1 MADEEVEEPVPK
13 RKVLIQAVSGYIGS
27 NLAKRFAADG
37 FEVLGTLKSPADP
50 KPLAVSSVVEPTA
63 TALAAAFRSCELI
76 VLDCL
81 GDCEAAEA
89 LLVAASTEPIES
101 AKVLVGVSSVMTWA
115 RTSPNSE
122 EPEQALTEGEY
133 KRRRPH
139 SSYKDLVS
147 LEKLV
152 TKSAREGLRTHVVAA
167 GLTYGAEEDLFHPLF
182 KAAGII
188 PGRNQ
193 RSCKS
198 SCRKGEGEKQGSV
211 VHQRKG
217 QLWCFTRFR
226 AGRELRFQELHAHCV
241 GDSDFVPVV
250 LEGAIVPDPEDRNVA

>member
-182 KAAGII
+182 KAAWGCQPLPLLTVSDGSNVRAAHVRRPSRRAACIR
-188 PGRNQ
+188 PRPFTTSPLVLPLRPRPRPPHLDL
-193 RSCKS
+193 RS
-198 SCRKGEGEKQGSV
+198 Q
-211 VHQRKG
+211 
-217 QLWCFTRFR
+217 
-226 AGRELRFQELHAHCV
+226 
-241 GDSDFVPVV
+241 
-250 LEGAIVPDPEDRNVA
+250 